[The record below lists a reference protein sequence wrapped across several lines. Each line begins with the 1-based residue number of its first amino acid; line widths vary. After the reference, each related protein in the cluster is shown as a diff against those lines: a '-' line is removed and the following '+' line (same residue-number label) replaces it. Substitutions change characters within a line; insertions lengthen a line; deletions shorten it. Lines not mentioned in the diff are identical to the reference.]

1 MPSPEDDSRDMEKTE
16 GSRCEFQGFR
26 GRKSLESRQQWLFKP
41 WGVASEA
48 RLGGE
53 MGAEK
58 AAGACGEQLTSVLG
72 SILGGCCPGQR
83 PVPEAAVLDLHL
95 LVQPHPGVTLDP
107 WLRTA
112 STWRPAEG
120 LVLGV

>member
-41 WGVASEA
+41 WGVASQA
-48 RLGGE
+48 SLGGE

-72 SILGGCCPGQR
+72 SILGGCCPT
-83 PVPEAAVLDLHL
+83 AAPSPRGCCVGPAPPCPAASRCDLGPLAQDSLHL
-95 LVQPHPGVTLDP
+95 ET
-107 WLRTA
+107 
-112 STWRPAEG
+112 S
-120 LVLGV
+120 